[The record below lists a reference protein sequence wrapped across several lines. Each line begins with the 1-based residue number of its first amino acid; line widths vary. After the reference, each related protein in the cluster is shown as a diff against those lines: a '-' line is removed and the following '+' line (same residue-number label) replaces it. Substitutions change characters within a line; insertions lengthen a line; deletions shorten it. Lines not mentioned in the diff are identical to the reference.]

1 MTLTGSY
8 FLLKLSHKIK
18 ITLKDNI
25 TNSQKSHEKTVDK
38 ISINLGEDDKKNSIH
53 DGSYEALVNKIK
65 HTDKKINSVL
75 IEKRNKNVLIDK
87 ELYKKFKK
95 NNFSRLDLHG
105 CTLENAKTTVMNY
118 CEINFKNKNSLHIII
133 TGLGNKPNQKE
144 FFSGK
149 IRNAFTQWIKED
161 SIQRFV
167 YSYHPCKIQHGGLGA
182 FYVKLRSIK

>member
-18 ITLKDNI
+18 ITFKDNI
-25 TNSQKSHEKTVDK
+25 TNSQKSQEKAVDK
-38 ISINLGEDDKKNSIH
+38 ISINLGENDKKNSYE
-53 DGSYEALVNKIK
+53 DSYEALVNKIK
-65 HTDKKINSVL
+65 HTNKKINPVL
-75 IEKRNKNVLIDK
+75 IEKKNKNVLVDK

-105 CTLENAKTTVMNY
+105 QTLENAKKTVMNY
-118 CEINFKNKNSLHIII
+118 CEINFKNKNTLHIII